1 MVLQIVICISILIF
15 KKVTCL
21 SWNPKYNDLFAAGFG
36 SFNFYNQEIKIFNL
50 HIINSTC
57 I

>member
-50 HIINSTC
+50 QLINITC